1 MKRFNK
7 VNSKTDSLESEL
19 LSSKRQGTLYKITL
33 KNNYRLNIIFYYF
46 IFFN

>member
-19 LSSKRQGTLYKITL
+19 LSSKRQDTLCQITL
-33 KNNYRLNIIFYYF
+33 KTIID
-46 IFFN
+46 